1 MLDNG
6 ESQKEA
12 IRPNLR
18 RMEER
23 FGIPA
28 IRADL
33 GRLGITNLIGL
44 LGHQRLTRNGLRL
57 INASGP
63 INTVGH
69 QRLEYE
75 APRSFLEGEDS
86 FFLEQFDPLVQG
98 RRPPQDILL
107 DHYLAYRS
115 RRGEPRLES
124 WRMPPTIST
133 PSVATARWS
142 PPNSD
147 ERLRAPLARR
157 ARL

>member
-115 RRGEPRLES
+115 RRGEPVAARELKDAADYFD
-124 WRMPPTIST
+124 TIGGYG
-133 PSVATARWS
+133 SVVAAQLR
-142 PPNSD
+142 
-147 ERLRAPLARR
+147 RRAPSAAR
-157 ARL
+157 